1 MNELI
6 NSFNYSNDEIIS
18 NSKIDSILVSEL
30 RLETVKTTKTQEE
43 KELELIIY
51 NIQSL
56 FEEKTK
62 KISQI
67 ELYNL
72 AIYYKD
78 NYTQSNY
85 LLYDTRKTIEQK
97 EDYLKK
103 MNHINYTYNQM
114 RYIKDDKLKKFRNF
128 LNNKKI
134 IFIIS
139 EKFLKSENK
148 RGKVTPCD
156 IINLLFDIN
165 SNLTIYILN
174 NILDEKG
181 TPKIFIKLISFL
193 GNNTSLSLP
202 YILFSYRHVTSFY
215 IDGYIF
221 INFSNNKIF
230 SFESLINELKT
241 NKGVLSFE
249 NNFLESMNINTIVN
263 IDNNSKSEYKIK
275 EENYKNKNCFIY
287 TLPET
292 EKKEEKDILRHSLKN
307 FKLKTNIK
315 LVKKDKYDITEK
327 EKDAIK
333 ETIKDF
339 TMKIFKSE
347 DIGKNQKLKM
357 SFQNVINTPFGRQ
370 FFVSILSKNLTN
382 IILLKEKS
390 FNLLGALIYNS
401 LLFVLNIKETEQIL
415 EEIVILVKSTKYFGE
430 ETNGKTITLWEVY
443 NSRIQGYSKVNQNN
457 FWVQWYKMEHKN
469 QNDKKAD
476 DIMYYLGKIMIDLK
490 LDKSF
495 IKNVIKGLGEKE
507 FGKQSSESKI
517 ISDTIVENIKLA
529 RYRSKEFEN

>member
-1 MNELI
+1 MGVCCTKEQTQMNELI

-156 IINLLFDIN
+156 IINLLFDI
-165 SNLTIYILN
+165 
-174 NILDEKG
+174 
-181 TPKIFIKLISFL
+181 
-193 GNNTSLSLP
+193 
-202 YILFSYRHVTSFY
+202 V
-215 IDGYIF
+215 
-221 INFSNNKIF
+221 
-230 SFESLINELKT
+230 
-241 NKGVLSFE
+241 
-249 NNFLESMNINTIVN
+249 
-263 IDNNSKSEYKIK
+263 
-275 EENYKNKNCFIY
+275 
-287 TLPET
+287 
-292 EKKEEKDILRHSLKN
+292 
-307 FKLKTNIK
+307 
-315 LVKKDKYDITEK
+315 
-327 EKDAIK
+327 
-333 ETIKDF
+333 
-339 TMKIFKSE
+339 IFK
-347 DIGKNQKLKM
+347 K
-357 SFQNVINTPFGRQ
+357 
-370 FFVSILSKNLTN
+370 
-382 IILLKEKS
+382 
-390 FNLLGALIYNS
+390 
-401 LLFVLNIKETEQIL
+401 
-415 EEIVILVKSTKYFGE
+415 
-430 ETNGKTITLWEVY
+430 
-443 NSRIQGYSKVNQNN
+443 
-457 FWVQWYKMEHKN
+457 
-469 QNDKKAD
+469 
-476 DIMYYLGKIMIDLK
+476 
-490 LDKSF
+490 
-495 IKNVIKGLGEKE
+495 
-507 FGKQSSESKI
+507 
-517 ISDTIVENIKLA
+517 
-529 RYRSKEFEN
+529 

>member
-1 MNELI
+1 MGVCCTKEQTQMNELI
-6 NSFNYSNDEIIS
+6 NSFNYSNDAIIS

-165 SNLTIYILN
+165 SNLTIYLLN
-174 NILDEKG
+174 STLNGKE
-181 TPKIFIKLISFL
+181 TPKIFLKLISFL
-193 GNNTSLSLP
+193 GDKSSTNLP
-202 YILFSYRHVTSFY
+202 FILFSYRHLTTFY

-221 INFSNNKIF
+221 INFSNNILY
-230 SFESLINELKT
+230 SFESLISELKS
-241 NKGVLSFE
+241 NKKVLSFE
-249 NNFLESMNINTIVN
+249 NNFLKSMNIISIIN
-263 IDNNSKSEYKIK
+263 IDNRYKEYKVTEIK
-275 EENYKNKNCFIY
+275 YQNKTYRNINISKNSLNGNKKEFIKLCDIIREEIANKGYSIYINIENYDTKKNDWIYVIIVFITIIIQVNY
-287 TLPET
+287 LEVANY
-292 EKKEEKDILRHSLKN
+292 LRQ
-307 FKLKTNIK
+307 
-315 LVKKDKYDITEK
+315 
-327 EKDAIK
+327 
-333 ETIKDF
+333 
-339 TMKIFKSE
+339 KI
-347 DIGKNQKLKM
+347 N
-357 SFQNVINTPFGRQ
+357 
-370 FFVSILSKNLTN
+370 
-382 IILLKEKS
+382 
-390 FNLLGALIYNS
+390 
-401 LLFVLNIKETEQIL
+401 
-415 EEIVILVKSTKYFGE
+415 
-430 ETNGKTITLWEVY
+430 
-443 NSRIQGYSKVNQNN
+443 
-457 FWVQWYKMEHKN
+457 
-469 QNDKKAD
+469 
-476 DIMYYLGKIMIDLK
+476 
-490 LDKSF
+490 F
-495 IKNVIKGLGEKE
+495 IKNIL
-507 FGKQSSESKI
+507 QI
-517 ISDTIVENIKLA
+517 INNCLYDDYFDDIFNI
-529 RYRSKEFEN
+529 